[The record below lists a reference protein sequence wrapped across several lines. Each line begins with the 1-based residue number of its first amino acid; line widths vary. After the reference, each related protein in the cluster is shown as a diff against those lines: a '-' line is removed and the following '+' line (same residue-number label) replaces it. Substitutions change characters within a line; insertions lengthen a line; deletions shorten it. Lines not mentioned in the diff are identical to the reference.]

1 MYNVILVRYGE
12 IILKG
17 NNRKYFENKLVEN
30 IKYVLK
36 DENVKIIYSQARIF
50 VEPADIDRMDTIMTK
65 LTKVFGIVSVS
76 PAVKTEANMDSI
88 IKTSIELIRTRPVI
102 AIRDC
107 GRVPRN
113 LVAFTIKEN
122 AFEDTF
128 KVEARRQDK
137 AFPLTS
143 PEICRTVG
151 HHILENVEGMKVDVV
166 NPKITLNV
174 EVRNGAYIYFETI
187 PAFGGM
193 PVGTNGK
200 GLLLVSGGIDSP
212 VAGFM
217 LAKRGV
223 EIDALHFFSP
233 PYTGPKAKEKVL
245 DLCRIVSTYAKKI
258 NLYVVNFTEPQLQIR
273 DNCPHEQLVL
283 LMRRIMMRI
292 AEKVAHEKGCQAL
305 ITGENIGQVAS
316 QTMES
321 IVATN
326 DVVDIP
332 VFRPLIGMDKNE
344 IIDYARKIGTYE
356 TSILPYED
364 CCTVFVPRH
373 PETKP
378 KIFKLVES
386 EKKLDI
392 DKIVEECID
401 GIETIVIENG
411 EVNY

>member
-36 DENVKIIYSQARIF
+36 DEDVKIIYSQARIF
-50 VEPADIDRMDTIMTK
+50 LEPTDIDRMDSIMTK

-88 IKTSIELIRTRPVI
+88 IGTSI
-102 AIRDC
+102 
-107 GRVPRN
+107 N
-113 LVAFTIKEN
+113 LIKEN

-137 AFPLTS
+137 NFPLTS

-151 HHILENVEGMKVDVV
+151 HHILENVDGMKVDVV

-174 EVRNGAYIYFETI
+174 EVRNGAYIYFETL

-233 PYTGPKAKEKVL
+233 PYTGPKAKEKVI
-245 DLCRIVSTYAKKI
+245 DLCKIVSTYAKKI

-292 AEKVAHEKGCQAL
+292 AEKVAHNKGCQAL

-364 CCTVFVPRH
+364 CCTVFVPKH

-392 DKIVEECID
+392 DRIVEECIN

-411 EVNY
+411 ETINS